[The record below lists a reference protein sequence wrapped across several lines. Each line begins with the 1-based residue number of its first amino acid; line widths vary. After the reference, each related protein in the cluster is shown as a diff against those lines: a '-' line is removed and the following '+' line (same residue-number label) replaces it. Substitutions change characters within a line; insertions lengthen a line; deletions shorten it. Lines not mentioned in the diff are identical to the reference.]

1 MIPLS
6 VLAVPLS
13 LVPRHSLGRGG
24 HIHLILHGHTPRPGY
39 REREACATGLGIGRF
54 SGQSGL
60 RLRPSS
66 KRPVAIGTHLG
77 HRWSSEHS
85 QRKPS
90 KVIKGAR
97 RPHLQRAL
105 R

>member
-54 SGQSGL
+54 SGQS
-60 RLRPSS
+60 RLRVRLGG
-66 KRPVAIGTHLG
+66 KRPVAIDPERPSTASKLIKLMRRTY
-77 HRWSSEHS
+77 HRTIH
-85 QRKPS
+85 
-90 KVIKGAR
+90 
-97 RPHLQRAL
+97 
-105 R
+105 